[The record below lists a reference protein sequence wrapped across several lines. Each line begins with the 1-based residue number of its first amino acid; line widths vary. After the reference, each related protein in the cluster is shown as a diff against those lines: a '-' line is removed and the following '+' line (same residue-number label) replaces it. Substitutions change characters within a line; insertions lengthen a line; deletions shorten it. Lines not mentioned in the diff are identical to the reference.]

1 MIPILACSLIS
12 LTIVLERL
20 CVLLGAKRSGHRL
33 WAGIENLLQ
42 AGRWE
47 EALAL
52 CQRKRNAGPVG
63 RLIAGSIVSRDMGP
77 EKREKELLTMG
88 ANEIKGLEKH
98 LWFLSLIADIAPLLG
113 LLGTVTGMVKAFIK
127 IQEFGGRVDASLLA
141 GGIWEALITTVA
153 GLSVAIPTMVAYHY
167 LERKVSEFSDL
178 PREVLA
184 RVEGII
190 ERKD

>member
-1 MIPILACSLIS
+1 
-12 LTIVLERL
+12 
-20 CVLLGAKRSGHRL
+20 
-33 WAGIENLLQ
+33 
-42 AGRWE
+42 
-47 EALAL
+47 
-52 CQRKRNAGPVG
+52 
-63 RLIAGSIVSRDMGP
+63 
-77 EKREKELLTMG
+77 
-88 ANEIKGLEKH
+88 
-98 LWFLSLIADIAPLLG
+98 
-113 LLGTVTGMVKAFIK
+113 MVKAFIK